1 MYFTSVSH
9 VQTLVGSELFMNG
22 DSMRI
27 NYVEAHIR
35 KITFGNMSPSY
46 QMVFYYI
53 TWKSTEMS
61 RQRRFIYPLVLMVR
75 SDFFSSSM
83 RHAFQ

>member
-53 TWKSTEMS
+53 T
-61 RQRRFIYPLVLMVR
+61 
-75 SDFFSSSM
+75 
-83 RHAFQ
+83 